1 MGSWVTKA
9 YTFVESGNGY
19 DVVTTNLTGKFLTA
33 KLTKNLGDTA
43 KFNFSLPYADG
54 KDLFPLKTYIDVVYQ
69 NDDGVYPETEGMIK
83 GAITKR
89 SYSAVDGIFTFE
101 SCGVLGMYQF
111 IPPYRNYGVVS
122 IQEYIDTE
130 QKRFRGIAS
139 APYACDNPHTELLD
153 DSGLFGIYGYINVG
167 DYSSVLAQYKPAFN
181 LAIQKTAKNSYE
193 FLKQVTKQGNYV
205 FPPAYQTFLPP
216 LYREYYDYIR
226 WFPVAGVNGQ
236 TVRYD
241 KNLLSCSIDDIPYKT
256 EISASANG
264 VSYSEKS
271 SEYPNPFYYS
281 DESLKDKTD
290 KTPYTQ
296 NDISNYVKTALND
309 EKVVVDAIGFDYHFV
324 DNTVPLLDIYQFVDL
339 TYWDGTA
346 EQTVR
351 AQITQITYDLLNPAN
366 DRVKMGK
373 VQEPITSQVSGN
385 TTEVIDETV
394 KEYLPLSGGTMTGD
408 LKFKDSSSVVSDS
421 NHTIRDR
428 IFGSCNL
435 LDSALIEQGGM
446 NGSTGAHVPTN
457 QKAICCTQYIKVS
470 PNTTYTCSWSG
481 ALQPAPFFYN
491 SSKGF
496 ISYQATSGDVTS
508 LTFTTPNNC
517 YFVRMSW
524 DKVGTPDITP
534 SVISNVQLEK
544 GSQPSSYVPYTMDG
558 VEVAERL
565 NYKKIYFTPTNCNSE
580 SSYDGCYYFK
590 ANGIVHVHI
599 GASAPSSMG
608 SVINIGTLPSGYR
621 PKGVVRASGESGN
634 NHNVQ
639 GYAYFRVMNDGTIDA
654 QIQYNYF
661 GVDFCFLAEN

>member
-69 NDDGVYPETEGMIK
+69 NDAGVYPETEGMIK

-153 DSGLFGIYGYINVG
+153 DSGLFEMYGYISVG
-167 DYSSVLAQYKPAFN
+167 SYTYASDQYKPAFN
-181 LAIQKTAKNSYE
+181 LSIQKTAKNSYE
-193 FLKQVTKQGNYV
+193 FLKHITKQGNYV
-205 FPPAYQTFLPP
+205 FPPYYQTFLPP

-236 TVRYD
+236 AVRYD
-241 KNLLSCSIDDIPYKT
+241 TNLLSCVIDDIPYKT
-256 EISASANG
+256 EVSASANG
-264 VSYSEKS
+264 ISYSEKS

-309 EKVVVDAIGFDYHFV
+309 QKVVVDAIGFDYHFV

-385 TTEVIDETV
+385 TTEIIDETIKDYV
-394 KEYLPLSGGTMTGD
+394 PLSGGEMTGAITYD
-408 LKFKDSSSVVSDS
+408 GGTSFDGDELK
-421 NHTIRDR
+421 IRDR
-428 IFGSCNL
+428 IFGTCNKI
-435 LDSALIEQGGM
+435 DSALLEQGNISESSGEEVASTTRLRSGFSSVDASTTYTLSM
-446 NGSTGAHVPTN
+446 TSSAVFKICLEYNANKSFVNYKFLSGQSCSFTTDANVAYVRITIGYSDDSTILPSAISNLQLEEGTSVSPYVPFALDNVELTDAVRNGAKIPLTMSNCTAQSSWGGCWARITNNKVHIHLGLENLVSVGTSWLLVSTLTTQLIPKNWVVGNGWSLDGSLSGNSPCVVMLDSSGN
-457 QKAICCTQYIKVS
+457 LSVCCTQYSRVI
-470 PNTTYTCSWSG
+470 
-481 ALQPAPFFYN
+481 ADFE
-491 SSKGF
+491 
-496 ISYQATSGDVTS
+496 
-508 LTFTTPNNC
+508 
-517 YFVRMSW
+517 YFL
-524 DKVGTPDITP
+524 D
-534 SVISNVQLEK
+534 
-544 GSQPSSYVPYTMDG
+544 
-558 VEVAERL
+558 
-565 NYKKIYFTPTNCNSE
+565 
-580 SSYDGCYYFK
+580 
-590 ANGIVHVHI
+590 
-599 GASAPSSMG
+599 
-608 SVINIGTLPSGYR
+608 
-621 PKGVVRASGESGN
+621 
-634 NHNVQ
+634 
-639 GYAYFRVMNDGTIDA
+639 
-654 QIQYNYF
+654 
-661 GVDFCFLAEN
+661 